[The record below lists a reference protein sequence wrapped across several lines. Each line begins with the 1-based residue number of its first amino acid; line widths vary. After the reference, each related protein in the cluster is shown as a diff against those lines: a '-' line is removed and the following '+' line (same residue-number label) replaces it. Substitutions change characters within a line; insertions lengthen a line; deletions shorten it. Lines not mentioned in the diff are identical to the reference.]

1 MQRRRFLS
9 LSLSSALLPALLQAA
24 ELPSDIRITRAVAFS
39 VENRRNRVVGCNS
52 HLGVHGDRTTDR
64 MLRLYTNAGIEGLG
78 SLGSL
83 RKEDAAKLLGR
94 GPFDFFQ
101 SSSMRMAG
109 LGNAAGAL
117 WDLLGKAKGEPV
129 WKLLG
134 AKGSMRVAVYDGSI
148 YFQDLMPE
156 HQGRWRDR
164 FKEELDMGLKL
175 GHRVFKIK
183 IGRGYK
189 WMDRAAGDKRDVEV
203 VNLIRDHLGSD
214 CRIAVDANNG
224 YDLEGSKRFFEQVGP
239 DRIVWAEEM
248 FTENVEQCLAFKEFF
263 KSRKWNIALADGET
277 QGRIDEYKPYIEN
290 KAWDVV
296 QGDMT
301 RFGID
306 GILDEAAMAASQG
319 IAVAPHGWGS
329 FTGFFVASQMG
340 RALANFS
347 INEQDPLSN
356 RVLIP
361 DAGYVIKDG
370 ATSVPDA
377 PGLGL
382 AINEKAFATDAKVIF
397 DLKA

>member
-1 MQRRRFLS
+1 MQRRHFLA
-9 LSLSSALLPALLQAA
+9 LSLSSALLPALLRAGEVPA
-24 ELPSDIRITRAVAFS
+24 NIKITRAVAFS

-64 MLRLYTNAGIEGLG
+64 MLRLYTNAGIEGIG

-83 RKEDAAKLLGR
+83 KEKDAAGLLGQS
-94 GPFDFFQ
+94 PFGRFQ
-101 SSSMRMAG
+101 SGAGRMAG
-109 LGNAAGAL
+109 LGSGAGAL
-117 WDLLGKAKGEPV
+117 WDLLGKLKGEPV

-134 AKGSMRVAVYDGSI
+134 AKGAERVAVYDGSI

-164 FKEELDMGLKL
+164 FKEELDMGLAR

-189 WMDRAAGDKRDVEV
+189 WMERAAGDQRDLEV
-203 VNLIRDHLGSD
+203 VNLIRKHLGPD

-224 YDLEGSKRFFEQVGP
+224 YDLAGAKRFFEQAGAE
-239 DRIVWAEEM
+239 RILWAEEM

-263 KSRKWNIALADGET
+263 KSHQWKVELADGET
-277 QGRIDEYKPYIEN
+277 QGRLDEYKPYIES

-301 RFGID
+301 RLGID
-306 GILDEAAMAASQG
+306 GILDEAAMCAPQG

-329 FTGFFVASQMG
+329 FTGFYVASQMG

-347 INEQDPLSN
+347 YNEQDPLSN
-356 RVLIP
+356 RVVIP

-370 ATSVPDA
+370 AISVPET

-382 AINEKAFATDAKVIF
+382 SINENAFAQDAKAIF